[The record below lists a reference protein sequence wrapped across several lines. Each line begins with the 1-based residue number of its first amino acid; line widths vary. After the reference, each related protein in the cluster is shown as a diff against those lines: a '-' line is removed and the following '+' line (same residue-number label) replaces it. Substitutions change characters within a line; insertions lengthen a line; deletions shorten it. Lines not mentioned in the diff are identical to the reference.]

1 VHCNKQT
8 TSSPTSHLSKA
19 SIIMKDSGEH
29 STDALCASSLSSGLG
44 KALIEGKY
52 PDVTITCGNREF
64 KVHRLV
70 VCTQSAWF
78 DLAFTTPPK
87 VCQ

>member
-1 VHCNKQT
+1 
-8 TSSPTSHLSKA
+8 
-19 SIIMKDSGEH
+19 MKDSGEQ
-29 STDALCASSLSSGLG
+29 STDALCASSPTSGLA
-44 KALIEGKY
+44 KALIEGRY

-70 VCTQSAWF
+70 VCTQSPWF

-87 VCQ
+87 VGTYVSESLPRSLF